1 MRIEIIPVGG
11 SPVPMFEHG
20 DGYVYAETPKTGAY
34 SIKLYNDSGV
44 RVEVVLTVD
53 GLDTVSGSSASIL
66 NQGWLVPAFDSIILH
81 GWSCSTSE
89 AVPFAFPGFDNGT
102 GLVGTIAL
110 AVFTEK
116 ISTSVLPPSHTQS
129 SDKVPKQ
136 NAQTA
141 ATTNLPKTPFSRF
154 SIEPVR
160 TVLLRYASREQ
171 LLAWN
176 VPVDHRS
183 PPPVRDPFARAA
195 GSPCI
200 PAK

>member
-1 MRIEIIPVGG
+1 MKRNSPVKTFTFKPDSIETIERFSTHCGGNKSKALNTYILILAGVVSDVYCQNIGARMRIEIIPVGG

-116 ISTSVLPPSHTQS
+116 ISTSV
-129 SDKVPKQ
+129 
-136 NAQTA
+136 
-141 ATTNLPKTPFSRF
+141 F
-154 SIEPVR
+154 
-160 TVLLRYASREQ
+160 
-171 LLAWN
+171 
-176 VPVDHRS
+176 
-183 PPPVRDPFARAA
+183 
-195 GSPCI
+195 
-200 PAK
+200 